1 MIFHPPSSMIFFI
14 MMGILRHHIPHANYD
29 YWNRYILESCFLQCS
44 TASSWHSLLL

>member
-14 MMGILRHHIPHANYD
+14 MMGILHLHIPHTSYG

-44 TASSWHSLLL
+44 TASSRYSLLL